1 MQGYLGNL
9 LYVSLFSF
17 SFLLLHAPRRQ
28 FNVIVTSVI
37 DGDTIL
43 VNGKN
48 KIRLLDIDAPEIKQ
62 KSFDGVHIG
71 LLSKNWL
78 EKKILNKRVRLV
90 LHGRGFYN
98 RWLGDIYIAKENINL
113 KIIEKGFALS
123 YGQKYSF
130 FSFMARK
137 KKKGIWNTSG
147 FYSPKVYRKLTRRN

>member
-28 FNVIVTSVI
+28 FNVIVTNVI

-48 KIRLLDIDAPEIKQ
+48 KVRLLDIDAPEIKQ
-62 KSFDGVHIG
+62 KSFDGVQIG
-71 LLSKNWL
+71 ALSKAWL
-78 EKKILNKRVRLV
+78 EKRILNKRIKLT
-90 LHGRGFYN
+90 LHGKGFYR
-98 RWLGDIYIAKENINL
+98 RWLGEVYIAGENINA
-113 KIIEKGFALS
+113 KIINAGFALS
-123 YGQKYSF
+123 YGDKYSF
-130 FSFMARK
+130 FSFIARK

-147 FYSPKVYRKLTRRN
+147 FYSPKVYRKLTKRN